1 MKKKAARAL
10 AGVLTLSMAAALT
23 ACGGSGDSETPAAV
37 LIPQKKE
44 ERQQRQQKVQ
54 ALSQDRL
61 FLLCFLRSRES
72 RMLLE
77 TF

>member
-23 ACGGSGDSETPAAV
+23 AAAV